1 MRWSSHGRVPFLALV
16 SVLVAGWLAT
26 GCSGGGGAST
36 STRTAATSSPA
47 ASSTGVRST
56 EPIAYCVTREQ
67 QASSGV
73 VVKSSAGGTIVAVV
87 QGRGTTGIVFAN
99 MSDNDLC
106 GWLGA
111 ASDYAAKGYRT
122 AVFSYSDQQDA
133 DADIA
138 DIAADLRRRGASKIV
153 LIGASKGGTAV
164 LAAASRVQPTAVVEL
179 SAPDTYEGMDAQAAV
194 KTLTVPS
201 LFIVGA
207 DDLEFVN
214 STDDLYSA
222 SPAKVKQRKVVASP
236 AHGIALLPD
245 DAVAGTIGQF
255 LATNAP
261 ASG

>member
-1 MRWSSHGRVPFLALV
+1 MRRSSHGRVPFPTLV
-16 SVLVAGWLAT
+16 PVLVAGWLAT
-26 GCSGGGGAST
+26 GCSGGTSS
-36 STRTAATSSPA
+36 STRTTATSSPA
-47 ASSTGVRST
+47 VSSRVVGST

-106 GWLGA
+106 GWLGT

-133 DADIA
+133 DADVA
-138 DIAADLRRRGASKIV
+138 DIAADLRRRGVSKIV
-153 LIGASKGGTAV
+153 LMGASKGGTAV
-164 LAAASRVQPTAVVEL
+164 LAAAPRVHPAAVVEL
-179 SAPDTYEGMDAQAAV
+179 SAPDAYEGMDADAAV

-207 DDLEFVN
+207 DDVEFVA
-214 STDDLYSA
+214 STDSLYAS
-222 SPAKVKQRKVVASP
+222 SPAKVKQRQVVPSP

-245 DAVAGTIGQF
+245 DAVERTIGGF